1 MPHSYSHRELTE
13 YFYEA
18 LDMFNDCLDSDI
30 SKGNLVLDYFN
41 PENGVAVYERFC
53 QEHFPNM
60 LEETNYKEP
69 GYFASVGAQAFV
81 SDSEYGVL
89 INERIDFTL
98 AEVLQTF
105 LHEISHLYC
114 TRNEIEGGNFF
125 DKYCMGSGPEDGMMN
140 AGYAIWREAVADI
153 LADSVISDYTTIT
166 LNQVKP
172 IVKEYYQMLIPSNT
186 SAKKAMSLIIVYIMI
201 SSEVAFVTQWELAE
215 KEIAKVIQ
223 IEDRLL
229 LSILKQVFEQ
239 LHSGC
244 FWEIT
249 PDFIITLGETYLCLV
264 SDRFLRNTLK
274 TWNVK

>member
-172 IVKEYYQMLIPSNT
+172 IVKEYYQMLIPSNNRT
-186 SAKKAMSLIIVYIMI
+186 KKAMSLIIVYIMI
-201 SSEVAFVTQWELAE
+201 SNEVASVTQWELAE

-249 PDFIITLGETYLCLV
+249 PDFIIKLGETYLCLV

-274 TWNVK
+274 T

>member
-201 SSEVAFVTQWELAE
+201 SNEVASATQWELAE

-274 TWNVK
+274 T

>member
-81 SDSEYGVL
+81 SDSLYGVL
-89 INERIDFTL
+89 INENIDFTL
-98 AEVLQTF
+98 GEVLQTF

-114 TRNEIEGGNFF
+114 TKNEIEGGNFF
-125 DKYCMGSGPEDGMMN
+125 DKYCMGSGPEDGMIN
-140 AGYAIWREAVADI
+140 AGYAIWREAAADI
-153 LADSVISDYTTIT
+153 MADSVISDYATLT
-166 LNQVKP
+166 LNQVKST
-172 IVKEYYQMLIPSNT
+172 VNEYYQMLVPKNLG
-186 SAKKAMSLIIVYIMI
+186 AKKAMSLIIVYVMI
-201 SSEVAFVTQWELAE
+201 SSEVAGVTQWELAE
-215 KEIAKVIQ
+215 KAIAGTIQ
-223 IEDRLL
+223 IENRLL
-229 LSILKQVFEQ
+229 FSILKQVFEQ

-244 FWEIT
+244 FWKIT
-249 PDFIITLGETYLCLV
+249 PEFVMTLGETYLCLI
-264 SDRFLRNTLK
+264 SDNYLRDKLN
-274 TWNVK
+274 NQN

>member
-1 MPHSYSHRELTE
+1 MPHSYSQSELTK

-30 SKGNLVLDYFN
+30 SKDNLVLDYFN

-53 QEHFPNM
+53 REHFPNM

-114 TRNEIEGGNFF
+114 TRNEIEDGNFF

-153 LADSVISDYTTIT
+153 MADSVISDYTTIT

-201 SSEVAFVTQWELAE
+201 SSEVASVTQWELAE

-274 TWNVK
+274 T

>member
-18 LDMFNDCLDSDI
+18 LDIFNDCLDSDI

-201 SSEVAFVTQWELAE
+201 SNEVASVTQWELAE

-274 TWNVK
+274 T

>member
-1 MPHSYSHRELTE
+1 MPHSYSQSELTK

-30 SKGNLVLDYFN
+30 SKDNLVLDYFN

-81 SDSEYGVL
+81 SDSKYGVL

-114 TRNEIEGGNFF
+114 TRNEIEDGNFF
-125 DKYCMGSGPEDGMMN
+125 DKYCMGSGPENGMMN

-153 LADSVISDYTTIT
+153 MADSVISDYTTTT
-166 LNQVKP
+166 LRQVRP
-172 IVKEYYQMLIPSNT
+172 IVQEYFQMLVPRNPG
-186 SAKKAMSLIIVYIMI
+186 AKKAMSLIIVFIMI
-201 SSEVAFVTQWELAE
+201 SSEVASVTQWELAE
-215 KEIAKVIQ
+215 KEIAKAIQ

-229 LSILKQVFEQ
+229 FSILKQVFEQ
-239 LHSGC
+239 LQSGC
-244 FWEIT
+244 FWKIT
-249 PDFIITLGETYLCLV
+249 PDFIITLGETYLCLI
-264 SDRFLRNTLK
+264 SDRSLRNTLK
-274 TWNVK
+274 T

>member
-1 MPHSYSHRELTE
+1 MPHSYSQHELTE
-13 YFYEA
+13 CFYKA

-30 SKGNLVLDYFN
+30 SKDNLVLEYFN
-41 PENGVAVYERFC
+41 SENGVAVYEKFC
-53 QEHFPNM
+53 QQYFPNM
-60 LEETNYKEP
+60 LEETSYKET

-98 AEVLQTF
+98 PEVFRTF
-105 LHEISHLYC
+105 LHEISHIYC
-114 TRNEIEGGNFF
+114 TRNEIKGGNFF

-153 LADSVISDYTTIT
+153 MADSVISDYTTIK
-166 LNQVKP
+166 LNQIEP
-172 IVKEYYQMLIPSNT
+172 IVKEYYQMLVPRNP
-186 SAKKAMSLIIVYIMI
+186 SAKKAMSLIIVYIML
-201 SSEVAFVTQWELAE
+201 SGEVASVTQWELAE
-215 KEIAKVIQ
+215 KEIAAAIQ

-244 FWEIT
+244 FLEIT
-249 PDFIITLGETYLCLV
+249 PDFIITLGETYLCLI

-274 TWNVK
+274 T